1 MCAVIGAALKSP
13 TPEQLELVRN
23 VFLESRIRGMHAT
36 GLSYVSNG
44 KVVTL
49 KEPVPS
55 PEFTPLSDMEQFI
68 NEDGNL
74 YLIGHCRYSTSD
86 LRYNQP
92 IQIND
97 KVSIVHNGVISQE
110 LPENWKELYGY
121 ETETLNDTELI
132 NHTLEAGLNPLTEWA
147 DSSMAVIE
155 LHSDG
160 MMFWYRNG
168 KRPLYKTVLENGN
181 IITST
186 KDIVKR
192 AGITAEPYRVSYDGR
207 DLQPVV

>member
-55 PEFTPLSDMEQFI
+55 NEFTPLSDMEQFI

-92 IQIND
+92 MQIND

-121 ETETLNDTELI
+121 TTETQNDSELI
-132 NHTLEAGLNPLTEWA
+132 NHTLDAGLNPLTEWA
-147 DSSMAVIE
+147 DSSMAIIE

-160 MMFWYRNG
+160 LMNWYRNG
-168 KRPLYKTVLENGN
+168 KRPLYKTTLDNGF

-192 AGITAEPYRVSYDGR
+192 AGIRIEPNRVSYAGR
-207 DLQPVV
+207 DLQPVI

>member
-110 LPENWKELYGY
+110 LPENWKDLYGY
-121 ETETLNDTELI
+121 ETETHNDTELI

-160 MMFWYRNG
+160 MMVWYRNG
-168 KRPLYKTVLENGN
+168 KRPLYKTVLKNGN

-192 AGITAEPYRVSYDGR
+192 AGITTEPHRVSYDGR

>member
-110 LPENWKELYGY
+110 LPENWKDLYGY
-121 ETETLNDTELI
+121 ETETHNDTELI

-160 MMFWYRNG
+160 MMIWYRNG

-192 AGITAEPYRVSYDGR
+192 AGITTEPHRVSYDGR

>member
-110 LPENWKELYGY
+110 LPENWKDLYGY
-121 ETETLNDTELI
+121 ETETHNDTELI

-160 MMFWYRNG
+160 MMIWYRNG

-192 AGITAEPYRVSYDGR
+192 AGITTEPYRVSYDGR

>member
-110 LPENWKELYGY
+110 LPENWKDLYGY
-121 ETETLNDTELI
+121 ETETHNDTELI
-132 NHTLEAGLNPLTEWA
+132 NHTLDAGLNPLTEWA

-168 KRPLYKTVLENGN
+168 KRPLYKTVLKNGN

-192 AGITAEPYRVSYDGR
+192 AGITTEPHRVSYDGR

>member
-1 MCAVIGAALKSP
+1 MCAVIGALLRSP
-13 TPEQLELVRN
+13 TTDQLDKVRN

-36 GLSYVSNG
+36 GLSYVQNG

-49 KEPVPS
+49 KEAVPAPQFS
-55 PEFTPLSDMEQFI
+55 PLSKMEQLL

-92 IQIND
+92 MQIND

-110 LPENWKELYGY
+110 LPENWEELYGY
-121 ETETLNDTELI
+121 RTKTQNDSELI
-132 NHTLEAGLNPLTEWA
+132 NHTLDAGLNPLTEWA
-147 DSSMAVIE
+147 DSSMAIIE

-160 MMFWYRNG
+160 LMNWYRNG
-168 KRPLYKTVLENGN
+168 KRPLYKTTLDNGL

-192 AGITAEPYRVSYDGR
+192 AGITIEPNRVSYAGR
-207 DLQPVV
+207 DLQPVI

>member
-1 MCAVIGAALKSP
+1 MCAVIGALLRSP
-13 TPEQLELVRN
+13 TTDQLDNVRN

-36 GLSYVSNG
+36 GLSYVKNG

-49 KEPVPS
+49 KEAVPAS
-55 PEFTPLSDMEQFI
+55 VFSPLSNMEQLL

-92 IQIND
+92 MQIND

-121 ETETLNDTELI
+121 TTETQNDSELI
-132 NHTLEAGLNPLTEWA
+132 NHTLDAGLNPLTEWA
-147 DSSMAVIE
+147 DSSMAIIE

-160 MMFWYRNG
+160 LMNWYRNG
-168 KRPLYKTVLENGN
+168 KRPLYKTTLDNGF

-192 AGITAEPYRVSYDGR
+192 AGITIEPNRVSYAGR
-207 DLQPVV
+207 DLQPVI

>member
-1 MCAVIGAALKSP
+1 
-13 TPEQLELVRN
+13 
-23 VFLESRIRGMHAT
+23 
-36 GLSYVSNG
+36 
-44 KVVTL
+44 
-49 KEPVPS
+49 
-55 PEFTPLSDMEQFI
+55 MEQFI

-110 LPENWKELYGY
+110 LPENWKDLYGY
-121 ETETLNDTELI
+121 ETETHNDTELI

-160 MMFWYRNG
+160 MMVWYRNG
-168 KRPLYKTVLENGN
+168 KRPLYKTVLKNGN

-192 AGITAEPYRVSYDGR
+192 AGITTEPHRVSYDGR

>member
-1 MCAVIGAALKSP
+1 MCAVIGALLRSP
-13 TPEQLELVRN
+13 TTDQLDNVRN

-36 GLSYVSNG
+36 GLSYVKNG

-49 KEPVPS
+49 KEAVPAS
-55 PEFTPLSDMEQFI
+55 VFSPLSNMEQLL

-92 IQIND
+92 MQIND

-121 ETETLNDTELI
+121 TTETQNDSELI
-132 NHTLEAGLNPLTEWA
+132 NHTLDAGLNPLIEWA
-147 DSSMAVIE
+147 DSSMAIIE

-160 MMFWYRNG
+160 LMNWYRNG
-168 KRPLYKTVLENGN
+168 KRPLYKTTLDNGF

-192 AGITAEPYRVSYDGR
+192 AGIRIEPNRVSYAGR
-207 DLQPVV
+207 DLQPVI

>member
-110 LPENWKELYGY
+110 LPENWKDLYGY
-121 ETETLNDTELI
+121 ETETHNDTELI

-160 MMFWYRNG
+160 MMVWYRNG
-168 KRPLYKTVLENGN
+168 KRPLYKTVLKNGN

-192 AGITAEPYRVSYDGR
+192 AGIRIEPNRVSYAGR
-207 DLQPVV
+207 DLQPVI

>member
-92 IQIND
+92 IQINE

-110 LPENWKELYGY
+110 LPENWKDLYGY
-121 ETETLNDTELI
+121 ETETHNDTELI

-160 MMFWYRNG
+160 MMIWYRNG

-192 AGITAEPYRVSYDGR
+192 AGITTEPYRVSYDGR

>member
-55 PEFTPLSDMEQFI
+55 NEFTPLSDMEQFI

-92 IQIND
+92 MQIND

-121 ETETLNDTELI
+121 TTETQNDSELI
-132 NHTLEAGLNPLTEWA
+132 NHTLDAGLNPLIEWA
-147 DSSMAVIE
+147 DSSMAIIE

-160 MMFWYRNG
+160 LMNWYRNG
-168 KRPLYKTVLENGN
+168 KRPLYKTTLDNGF

-192 AGITAEPYRVSYDGR
+192 AGITIEPNRVSYAGR
-207 DLQPVV
+207 DLQPVI

>member
-1 MCAVIGAALKSP
+1 MCAVIGALLRSP
-13 TPEQLELVRN
+13 TTDQLDNVRN

-36 GLSYVSNG
+36 GLSYVKNG

-49 KEPVPS
+49 KEAVPAS
-55 PEFTPLSDMEQFI
+55 VFSPLSNMEQLL

-92 IQIND
+92 MQIND

-121 ETETLNDTELI
+121 TTETQNDSELI
-132 NHTLEAGLNPLTEWA
+132 NHTLDAGLNPLIEWA
-147 DSSMAVIE
+147 DSSMAIIE

-160 MMFWYRNG
+160 LMNWYRNG
-168 KRPLYKTVLENGN
+168 KRPLYKTTLDNGF

-192 AGITAEPYRVSYDGR
+192 AGITIEPNRVSYAGR
-207 DLQPVV
+207 DLQPVI

>member
-1 MCAVIGAALKSP
+1 MCAVIGALLKSP
-13 TPEQLELVRN
+13 TSEQLDLVRN

-36 GLSYVSNG
+36 GLSYAKNG

-49 KEPVPS
+49 KEPVPAPDFS
-55 PEFTPLSDMEQFI
+55 PLSNLEQMV

-97 KVSIVHNGVISQE
+97 KVSVVHNGVISQE
-110 LPENWKELYGY
+110 LPENWEKLYGY
-121 ETETLNDTELI
+121 TTETHNDTELI
-132 NHTLEAGLNPLTEWA
+132 NHTLDAGLNPLNEWT

-160 MMFWYRNG
+160 FMTWYRNG
-168 KRPLYKTVLENGN
+168 KRPLYKTTLENGY

-186 KDIVKR
+186 KDIAKR
-192 AGITAEPYRVSYDGR
+192 AGITTESERVECAGR
-207 DLQPVV
+207 DLQPVI